1 MSDLLEVET
10 SSARRCKAKSKRSGN
25 QCRAYA
31 IAGGTVCR
39 IHGGAAP
46 QTRAA
51 AKARILAAADSA
63 AAKLIEFMN
72 SPDVP
77 YPVRLA
83 AARDLLDR
91 ADLTGKTTVEVSLAP
106 WQEVLQ
112 GLATG
117 RPALASPSGPD
128 VIEGETA

>member
-1 MSDLLEVET
+1 MSDLSEVDT
-10 SSARRCKAKSKRSGN
+10 SRKCRARSKRSGGP
-25 QCRAYA
+25 CRNAP
-31 IAGGTVCR
+31 ILGGTVCR

-51 AKARILAAADSA
+51 AKARILAAADRA
-63 AAKLIEFMN
+63 AAQLINFME

-112 GLATG
+112 GLASGQPAHVLPPG
-117 RPALASPSGPD
+117 RD